1 MCLYRGVQPIKLGKL
16 FTEHAIANMV
26 AVTLLKEHHALQDG
40 DLAIIT
46 KGDLMGTHGA
56 TNAMKIVEVGNM
68 VEPQGQVDA

>member
-1 MCLYRGVQPIKLGKL
+1 V
-16 FTEHAIANMV
+16 N
-26 AVTLLKEHHALQDG
+26 LLKEHNVLADS

-68 VEPQGQVDA
+68 IKPNSEVDA